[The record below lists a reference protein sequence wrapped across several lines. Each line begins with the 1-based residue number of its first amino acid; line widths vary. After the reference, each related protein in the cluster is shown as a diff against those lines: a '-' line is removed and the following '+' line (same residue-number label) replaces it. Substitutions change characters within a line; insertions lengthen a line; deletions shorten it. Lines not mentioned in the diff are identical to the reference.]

1 MNIRVCGFFLIAGL
15 FGAAQASVTLDGIP
29 PAAPGSIGRLADY
42 LQARP
47 ARSLGFSPQGAL
59 LIRTRFGDSEQ
70 LHTIAQEGGARRQLT
85 FGRISVDWAAFSP
98 DPVRNAFAFLKM
110 ADDGAREQLYYQR
123 LDEPSARLV
132 GDGRAD
138 NFAPLWSCAGRE
150 IAYSSTERDGHSH
163 DIVIVDPDSSALPRL
178 IVTGDGYDWRP
189 LDWAPDDHLLL
200 VLQTISRSESHLFL
214 IDLASGQRRE
224 LDPSTSPASIKE
236 AHFAH
241 DGQGVYY
248 LSDAYGDYDQLR
260 YINIFT
266 GQKTALS
273 ERIAFDIGAMALS
286 HDGRLLAF
294 TSNEGSMDR
303 LNLLDLVSH
312 QDLIPPT
319 LPFTGVIHGLGFDAD
334 GKRLVFSMDA
344 PNQPED
350 VFVFDI
356 AANRLTPWTRSE
368 VGPVDSA
375 KFVLPRLVNVPTF
388 DHDIGRGRGIP
399 TYVYEGVG
407 DGKRPVLLA
416 LEAGPEQ
423 EFRPGFDPW
432 IQYLAHEQGY
442 TVIVPNLRG
451 SPGYGKGYVAAGL
464 GFQREDAVKDIG
476 ALLVWMRAQHDLDA
490 QRVTVYGRGY
500 GAALALAALD
510 NFPDRVRGGV
520 ALNGISDFVEW
531 LDTLNPD
538 IQTERRAEYGDE
550 RDLSMR
556 AVLRRLSPISNI
568 ARITRP
574 LLVVQGKNDREIPL
588 AQSEELVA
596 VARSRSIPVWY
607 LIANDSGHEIRG
619 TPAEESFLRVLAQFL
634 GSLP

>member
-334 GKRLVFSMDA
+334 GKRLVFSMEA

-442 TVIVPNLRG
+442 TV
-451 SPGYGKGYVAAGL
+451 
-464 GFQREDAVKDIG
+464 
-476 ALLVWMRAQHDLDA
+476 M
-490 QRVTVYGRGY
+490 VTVYGRGY